1 MEVIKV
7 SGKTQEFKVEKIE
20 RAINLANNSVEPENR
35 MDDATIKK
43 VVNNVLKMLEGFT
56 SVSVDDIHDM
66 VERSLMKYTSHY
78 QVAKAYITYRAEK
91 KKNKKFNEI
100 EEQVLSVIDG
110 TSTLRGDNANKR
122 IDLNSS
128 ARDYIAG
135 ITCKSIAE
143 KTLPKKI
150 IKAHKDGLIHWHDM
164 DYSPVQK
171 LHNCFAGS
179 QKFITDT
186 GIRKFSEFR
195 DGESVNVID
204 VYGNI
209 RSATVHTYG
218 VQQMYEVTFSLRN
231 GFLKKVV
238 CTKDH
243 TWILKNG
250 ERTTDLKVGDILLPN
265 KCYTPD
271 LSNLSEDDAKIW
283 CYGFLIGD
291 GWDHYKR
298 AEIRLCNNKIQYK
311 YIFDKSGIFSLKQI
325 PNSTDYV
332 GFTTK
337 FHKQEFLTNKQWK
350 YFTARQ
356 KALLFDG
363 LYRADGRTGSNNI
376 FTSDDRVAELI
387 EDCAGISGRY
397 IIKRETVT
405 RDTNFK
411 LNSTGISFKFLKP
424 QTYSWY
430 VKDIKLFDRGRPRIA
445 YCITEPITH
454 SFILQNGIPTG
465 NCDLVNAEDMFINGF
480 QMGDTRIEP
489 NDETPFETACNL
501 LAQINLQVS
510 SCQYGGQTVSW
521 SHLVPFIDKSRKQI
535 RKKLIEDMY
544 STPNG
549 KLCKKLHIKPYNEK
563 WLKEKTEEKLREE
576 IYKGV
581 KTYQYQVLC
590 HSSSNGQTPFVSN
603 NLCLRE
609 AMTQQELDDYAI
621 LIEEI
626 LKRRIKGVKDS
637 SGHYISP
644 LFPKLLYWTCD
655 GLNVNPEDPYF
666 YLTRL
671 AAECELK
678 RTQPDIVSERETR
691 RVKKGQIIPSMGCRS
706 LLGPTWELKT
716 YPVNTKFYYV
726 SAFDKII
733 DYPKCDLSKE
743 YFEGLTLENMSNTD
757 FENCAYP
764 YGHFVEAKSFEN
776 LPNGKYPIGLYRIN
790 FRGNTGWLIEKN
802 DEEVKIYEPIV
813 YGRWNNGVITINIP
827 HVALEAKKEVE
838 ENGGDPV
845 DKFFDIFTERM
856 ELVHEG
862 LKVRYDYCKNI
873 VAKNSPILW
882 QHGALARM
890 DENKTLGEYMEE
902 HPTLC
907 TISVGYVGLY
917 ETCETLIGESNTT
930 ENGRALSKRIL
941 EYMNTLC
948 NTWKATDKINYAIY
962 GTPEE
967 SLTYKF
973 AMANRKDFGLIDKVT
988 DKDYVVN
995 SYHVDPRE
1003 EIDAFKKIKIEG
1015 EYLALSSGGA
1025 VSYVEIL
1032 DHTYNVEA
1040 IISII
1045 QWMHKNIVY
1054 AEFNKKIA
1062 VCHVCGHEGGIEL
1075 IKTENGDFKFI
1086 CPNCGNSDDNKMDVT
1101 ARLCG
1106 YLGKVNAGNT
1116 NKGRLDDIYNRV
1128 IHTDCKSEFEEK

>member
-66 VERSLMKYTSHY
+66 VERALMKYPSHY

-171 LHNCFAGS
+171 LH
-179 QKFITDT
+179 
-186 GIRKFSEFR
+186 
-195 DGESVNVID
+195 
-204 VYGNI
+204 
-209 RSATVHTYG
+209 
-218 VQQMYEVTFSLRN
+218 
-231 GFLKKVV
+231 
-238 CTKDH
+238 
-243 TWILKNG
+243 
-250 ERTTDLKVGDILLPN
+250 
-265 KCYTPD
+265 
-271 LSNLSEDDAKIW
+271 
-283 CYGFLIGD
+283 
-291 GWDHYKR
+291 
-298 AEIRLCNNKIQYK
+298 
-311 YIFDKSGIFSLKQI
+311 
-325 PNSTDYV
+325 
-332 GFTTK
+332 
-337 FHKQEFLTNKQWK
+337 
-350 YFTARQ
+350 
-356 KALLFDG
+356 
-363 LYRADGRTGSNNI
+363 
-376 FTSDDRVAELI
+376 
-387 EDCAGISGRY
+387 
-397 IIKRETVT
+397 
-405 RDTNFK
+405 
-411 LNSTGISFKFLKP
+411 
-424 QTYSWY
+424 
-430 VKDIKLFDRGRPRIA
+430 
-445 YCITEPITH
+445 
-454 SFILQNGIPTG
+454 

-802 DEEVKIYEPIV
+802 DTEVKICEPIV

-917 ETCETLIGESNTT
+917 ETCEALIGESNTT
-930 ENGRALSKRIL
+930 ENGRTLSKRIL

-1128 IHTDCKSEFEEK
+1128 VHTDCKSEFEEK